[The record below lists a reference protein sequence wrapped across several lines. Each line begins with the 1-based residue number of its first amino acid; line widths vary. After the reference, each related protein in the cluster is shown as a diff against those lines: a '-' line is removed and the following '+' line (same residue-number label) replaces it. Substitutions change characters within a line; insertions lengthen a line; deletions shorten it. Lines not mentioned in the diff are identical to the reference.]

1 MLTGLSQTKDIMHI
15 WDVVKYWLI
24 CHTNKSRTSINAVYC
39 SPDNP
44 EYASLIK
51 KYGKDHVYTTLSDKD
66 TIYNTS
72 TDHPVYEEAI
82 KIIQQYFHN
91 AEIKSEFL
99 S

>member
-15 WDVVKYWLI
+15 WDAVNDQEIYYG
-24 CHTNKSRTSINAVYC
+24 INAVYC

-51 KYGKDHVYTTLSDKD
+51 KYGKDRVHTTLSDKQ

-91 AEIKSEFL
+91 AEIKNEFL